1 MSPFGHR
8 TIMQLLVQKKDLP
21 TEEENFFKPNDPR

>member
-8 TIMQLLVQKKDLP
+8 TIMQLLVQKKDL
-21 TEEENFFKPNDPR
+21 TTEENFFKPSDPR